1 MDAKAHGNWKYDE
14 NINLKELYLLIE
26 SLYIQMIFIVIL
38 EVIVHLN
45 TGQIRA
51 LEYALT
57 WIFVFE
63 IIHFIFYEC

>member
-1 MDAKAHGNWKYDE
+1 MQKLMETRKMIGTY
-14 NINLKELYLLIE
+14 NLKELYLLIK

-63 IIHFIFYEC
+63 IIHFLFYEC